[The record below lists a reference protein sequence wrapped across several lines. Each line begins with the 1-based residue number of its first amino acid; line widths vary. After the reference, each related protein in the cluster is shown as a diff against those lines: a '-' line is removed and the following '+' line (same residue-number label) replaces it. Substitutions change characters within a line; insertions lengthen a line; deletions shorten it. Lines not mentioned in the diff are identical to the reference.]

1 MTRSLIVRCGVA
13 SAAALSAGAA
23 NAQIGYST
31 GFEGLNANAQGVVLT
46 GQDGYYLPVAGST
59 DFEVFTYSA
68 NSYRIPQ
75 NPTGGTRF
83 IAGTGEANGTFERAQ
98 RDVNFGAGVGTWTM
112 GYDILA
118 TYTGNLPSAQNIG
131 SVSIQDFPGSQS
143 FIALARWADP
153 ATAAEWNADY
163 IHYNAA
169 GAQVTSVVPDPA
181 FQNLSIDHWYRWE
194 TDFNLSTN
202 QITQLRLIDLTT
214 GVIASHNPADWFLE
228 GGSAGGAATPTGFR
242 FFAGG
247 GVAGNTLAFDN
258 FVLVPTPGTMAL
270 LALGGLAAFR
280 RRR

>member
-1 MTRSLIVRCGVA
+1 MIRNLIVRCGVIGV
-13 SAAALSAGAA
+13 AAAGAGVA

-31 GFEGLNANAQGVVLT
+31 GFEGLSANAQGVVLT

-68 NSYRIPQ
+68 NSYRFPQ
-75 NPTGGTRF
+75 NPTGGTNF

-98 RDVNFGAGVGTWTM
+98 RDVNFGAGVGTWTV

-118 TYTGNLPSAQNIG
+118 SYTGNLPSAQNLG
-131 SVSIQDFPGSQS
+131 SVSIQPFPGSQS
-143 FIALARWADP
+143 FIALARWDDP
-153 ATAAEWNADY
+153 ATATEWNADY
-163 IHYNAA
+163 IHFTDT

-194 TDFNLSTN
+194 TDFNLTTN
-202 QITQLRLIDLTT
+202 QITEVRLIDLTT
-214 GVIASHNPADWFLE
+214 GITASHSPVDWYLE
-228 GGSAGGAATPTGFR
+228 GGTGGSATPTGFR

-247 GVAGNTLAFDN
+247 GVPGNTLAFDN
-258 FVLVPTPGTMAL
+258 FVLIPTPGTMAL